1 MHLESGAPALPR
13 ALGVFGAE
21 AAAGEAQV
29 GEGGETME
37 GGGRCVASGPCP
49 CISAGRWRQDSGDKG
64 QESEKLPDVDAGA
77 EPGSG
82 LCRVLE
88 RRVGSGHRVPCSSLY
103 CLICFKKHLLLLLF
117 KRPN

>member
-1 MHLESGAPALPR
+1 MLLPCLAVSGCLVPS
-13 ALGVFGAE
+13 GAE

-37 GGGRCVASGPCP
+37 GGGRGAASGLYPRVC
-49 CISAGRWRQDSGDKG
+49 AKRWRRDTGDKG
-64 QESEKLPDVDAGA
+64 QEREKLPDVDAGA

-82 LCRVLE
+82 LRRVQE
-88 RRVGSGHRVPCSSLY
+88 RGVGSGHCVPCSSLY